1 MNARADLTVNAQTG
15 PPMSSYKTSFSDKKQ
30 TLLSALEKA
39 RPSTRVLQTS
49 FRQLCALA
57 DRALKDIWTECQL
70 PDEMALVAV
79 GGYGR
84 GELYPHSDIDVLI
97 LLPDEWA
104 PFLEGQDPQGI
115 TGKLEAFISACWDNG
130 LEMGSSVRSL
140 SQCMSESAA
149 DITIQTAL
157 LEARRICGSSRLYA
171 SFQSQ
176 FQGQMDARSFF
187 AAKTLEMRQRH
198 TKFEDTP
205 YALEPNCKESPG
217 GMRDLHVIAW
227 VAKAAGLG
235 QSWDDLCEQGLITP
249 HEVQQIRRKQAWL
262 GQLRM
267 RLHLLAKRR
276 EDRLVF
282 DLQHSLAQ
290 SFGIQRKDHANGRTV
305 ERPSEILMRKYYW
318 CAKAVVQLNQILLL
332 NIEEHLHK
340 TGQSSVPVPI
350 NERFAERQ
358 GLLEVAYDGLYQQT
372 PNAILETF
380 LLYQQ
385 KEQIKGLSAKT
396 LRALYN
402 AREVMNDAYRRN
414 PQTRAQFMAI
424 LQSPTRVTQALR
436 LLNQTSVLGRTLW
449 PFRRIV
455 GQMQHDLFHVYT
467 VDQHILMVLRNV
479 RRFFRADHAHEYP
492 FCSQLASGWDKPW
505 LFCVAALFHDIAK
518 GRGGDH
524 SALGAQEVRRFCKH
538 YGITGED
545 ASLIEFLV
553 AEHLLMSHV
562 AQKEDL
568 SDPDVIQ
575 RFAQRVGSER
585 RLTAL
590 YLLTV
595 ADIRGTSPKVWNA
608 WKGKLLE
615 DLFRI
620 AMRVLGGRRA
630 DATAEIEIRKREAR
644 AILTAQAQPHL
655 AEARLWETLQVSYFM
670 RHDASEI
677 AWHARHLAHHLHK
690 AEQAQ
695 TEASAAVRC
704 RPSPAGVGLQVMVF
718 APDQQ
723 DLFARICGYF
733 DRAGFSILEAK
744 IHTTMSQHALDTFQ
758 VVSARDSEHYREWM
772 TMVESGLTQAL
783 TTPKPLAAPVRGR
796 VSRRVR
802 HFPMIPRIHLRP
814 DEKAQQWL
822 LSVSASDRPGLLYS
836 VAYVLARHGVNV
848 QLAKISTLGERVEDN
863 FLIDSPVLRDHKLQ
877 TELEAELIKA
887 LEAD

>member
-1 MNARADLTVNAQTG
+1 MKS
-15 PPMSSYKTSFSDKKQ
+15 PCKTLFKDKKEA
-30 TLLSALEKA
+30 LLSALEKA
-39 RPSTRVLQTS
+39 VPSSRSLHTG
-49 FRQLCALA
+49 FRQLLALA
-57 DRALKDIWTECQL
+57 DHALRDIWADCQL
-70 PDEMALVAV
+70 PDALSLVAV

-97 LLPDEWA
+97 LLPDDWA
-104 PFLEGQDPQGI
+104 PVLEGQDPHGI

-140 SQCMSESAA
+140 GQCMTESAA

-157 LEARRICGSSRLYA
+157 LESRRICGSPDLYEA
-171 SFQSQ
+171 FQSQ
-176 FQGQMDARSFF
+176 FHAQMDARSFF

-198 TKFEDTP
+198 SKYEDTP

-235 QSWDDLCEQGLITP
+235 NSWNDLCQQGLITA
-249 HEVQQIRRKQAWL
+249 HEVRQIQRKQAWL
-262 GQLRM
+262 GLLRM
-267 RLHLLAKRR
+267 RLHLLATRR

-282 DLQHSLAQ
+282 DLQHTLAQ
-290 SFGIQRKDHANGRTV
+290 SFGIQHKESAPGRML
-305 ERPSEILMRKYYW
+305 ERPSETLMRKYYW

-332 NIEEHLHK
+332 NIEAHLHK
-340 TGQSSVPVPI
+340 TGENTPLLAI
-350 NERFAERQ
+350 NDRFSERQ
-358 GLLEVAYDGLYQQT
+358 GLLEVSHDALYQQQ
-372 PNAILETF
+372 PSAILETF

-385 KEQIKGLSAKT
+385 QEQIKGLSAKT

-402 AREVMNDAYRRN
+402 ARGVMNDAYRKD
-414 PQTRAQFMAI
+414 PTTRAQFMAI

-538 YGITGED
+538 YGITGDD
-545 ASLIEFLV
+545 AALIEFLV

-575 RFAQRVGSER
+575 RFAQRVGTER

-615 DLFRI
+615 DLYRI
-620 AMRVLGGRRA
+620 SLRVLGGRRA
-630 DATAEIEIRKREAR
+630 DATAEVEIRKREAR

-655 AEARLWETLQVSYFM
+655 AELRLWETLQVSYFM

-695 TEASAAVRC
+695 TPASAAVRC

-744 IHTTMSQHALDTFQ
+744 IHTTISQHALDTFQ
-758 VVSARDSEHYREWM
+758 VISARDSDHYREWM
-772 TMVESGLTQAL
+772 TMVESDLTQAL
-783 TTPKPLAAPVRGR
+783 TTPKPLAAPIRGR

-814 DEKAQQWL
+814 DEKGQQWL

-863 FLIDSPVLRDHKLQ
+863 FLIDSPGLQGNKLQ

-887 LEAD
+887 LASD